1 MFSSKVVNKLEIN
14 GQTTGSIRVC
24 LCKQEVM
31 ILINMVVFILLSC
44 YNLHCTYTVYI
55 KIALICVK
63 EFLIRASYYF
73 NHDSFVIEPNI
84 KKLKKIH
91 TMMKKDVRNMM
102 IQAMSLARQ
111 KMMMTEK

>member
-31 ILINMVVFILLSC
+31 ILINMVVFYIVDLQ
-44 YNLHCTYTVYI
+44 CTYTVYI

>member
-1 MFSSKVVNKLEIN
+1 MYKHL
-14 GQTTGSIRVC
+14 
-24 LCKQEVM
+24 
-31 ILINMVVFILLSC
+31 
-44 YNLHCTYTVYI
+44 
-55 KIALICVK
+55 
-63 EFLIRASYYF
+63 LIRASYYF

>member
-1 MFSSKVVNKLEIN
+1 MYLP
-14 GQTTGSIRVC
+14 
-24 LCKQEVM
+24 
-31 ILINMVVFILLSC
+31 
-44 YNLHCTYTVYI
+44 YTVYI

-102 IQAMSLARQ
+102 IQAMSLAWQ

>member
-1 MFSSKVVNKLEIN
+1 MLAMFSSKVFNKLEIN

-55 KIALICVK
+55 EIALICVK
-63 EFLIRASYYF
+63 AFINKSILLF
-73 NHDSFVIEPNI
+73 
-84 KKLKKIH
+84 
-91 TMMKKDVRNMM
+91 
-102 IQAMSLARQ
+102 
-111 KMMMTEK
+111 

>member
-31 ILINMVVFILLSC
+31 ILINMVVFYIVDLQ
-44 YNLHCTYTVYI
+44 CTYTVYI

-63 EFLIRASYYF
+63 AFINKSILLF
-73 NHDSFVIEPNI
+73 
-84 KKLKKIH
+84 
-91 TMMKKDVRNMM
+91 
-102 IQAMSLARQ
+102 
-111 KMMMTEK
+111 

>member
-1 MFSSKVVNKLEIN
+1 MLAMFSSKVVNKLEIN

-63 EFLIRASYYF
+63 AFINKSILLF
-73 NHDSFVIEPNI
+73 
-84 KKLKKIH
+84 
-91 TMMKKDVRNMM
+91 
-102 IQAMSLARQ
+102 
-111 KMMMTEK
+111 